1 MLQFMAHSCYLMNA
15 RGALRVPGAVVG
27 NHCGHLIPS
36 FASEVLIPLKCFCQ
50 VHQILFVL
58 ALTRLKY
65 IIILRYSLLV
75 LNYDLNFLQN

>member
-1 MLQFMAHSCYLMNA
+1 MLQIMAHSCYLMT
-15 RGALRVPGAVVG
+15 ALVVPGAVIE